1 VAAPSLRG
9 QHRAGRTA
17 GVSLGVSERVLQGD
31 AETRLA
37 QLTGGPG
44 AAASNSRAGPSKPER
59 R

>member
-1 VAAPSLRG
+1 MNNPIGGTVGPG
-9 QHRAGRTA
+9 Q
-17 GVSLGVSERVLQGD
+17 VI
-31 AETRLA
+31 RLA